1 MKKIFFIVFIILLV
15 GLILTSGI
23 FIYRSLKEEQ
33 KQEDIIDEISIIADN
48 PENIENEEVK
58 DDINFEGLYEINSD
72 IIGWIR
78 IEGTGIDYPVMQTK
92 DRPNYYFRKN
102 FYKEYSFLG
111 TPYLAEQCDLNS
123 SDNLII
129 YGHNIRKHK
138 MFGEL
143 ENYKSEEYYKQHKT
157 IIIYTQEGK
166 TEYEIVS
173 VFKTKAHSSFEY
185 YKYYNLQE
193 ESKFNTF
200 INKCNELAFYN
211 TEKTAEYGDKLLTL
225 STCEYSQKN
234 GRLVIVAKKLF

>member
-1 MKKIFFIVFIILLV
+1 MKKNFYIAFIILLV

-23 FIYRSLKEEQ
+23 FIYRNLKEER
-33 KQEDIIDEISIIADN
+33 KQDDIIDKISIIAEQT
-48 PENIENEEVK
+48 ENIANEEIK
-58 DDINFEGLYEINSD
+58 DDINFEGLYEINPD

-78 IEGTGIDYPVMQTK
+78 IEGTNIDYPIMQTK

-129 YGHNIRKHK
+129 YGHNIRKQK

-143 ENYKSEEYYKQHKT
+143 ENYKNEEYYKQHK
-157 IIIYTQEGK
+157 IITLYTQEGK
-166 TEYEIVS
+166 TEYEIIS
-173 VFKTKAHSSFEY
+173 VLKTKAHSDFEY
-185 YKYYNLQE
+185 YKYYNLQD

-200 INKCNELAFYN
+200 INQCNELAFYN

-225 STCEYSQKN
+225 STCEYSQEN
-234 GRLVIVAKKLF
+234 GRLIVIAKMI